1 MAGRPS
7 KKKQL
12 GIWNNGQKL
21 GQWSVSASG
30 ESRLHYEESWL
41 NSDSA
46 HPLSLSLPL
55 QVSGQ
60 PHRGQVVENY
70 FDNLLPDSDS
80 HRRKL
85 AQHYQSQTT
94 QVFDLLEQVGRDCVG
109 AVQLLPEGATPQ
121 SITHIEGQGL
131 PEAQIASMIR
141 NLGSSAATS
150 ANIGGQ
156 AHDLRLSIAG
166 AQDKTALL
174 WHQGQWL
181 LPHGATPTT
190 HILKPPLG
198 HIGMDR
204 RLDMTTSVENE
215 WLCLRI
221 LAAFGLE
228 VPRAAMLQF
237 EDQKVFVIER
247 FDRQLHPSG
256 QWWMRLPQEDFCQ
269 VTGTPSHLKY
279 ESEGGP
285 GLHTIGTWLQGS
297 SRRVKDLVTL
307 LKTQVLFRMLA
318 ATDGHA
324 KNFSIRLL
332 PGAAYHLTPLYD
344 VLSAWPVIGK
354 TSSKIAQ
361 QKVKLAMALK
371 GKNRHYDMAYI
382 RREHFEKFGNWLGLF
397 STTSALI
404 DDIIERTPTVI
415 ETVRQELPTGFPDQ
429 IFTSICEN
437 MALAA
442 RQLAR

>member
-12 GIWNNGQKL
+12 GIWINDQKL
-21 GQWSVSASG
+21 GRWSVSASG
-30 ESRLHYEESWL
+30 ESLLHYEETWL
-41 NSDSA
+41 SSESA

-55 QVSGQ
+55 LAPGQ

-70 FDNLLPDSDS
+70 FDNLLPDRAS
-80 HRRKL
+80 HRTSL

-94 QVFDLLEQVGRDCVG
+94 QVFDLLEQVGHDCVG
-109 AVQLLPEGATPQ
+109 AVQLLPEGAMPQ
-121 SITHIEGQGL
+121 PMTHIEGQAL
-131 PEAQIASMIR
+131 SEAQIASMIR
-141 NLGSSAATS
+141 HLGLSAAIS
-150 ANIGGQ
+150 ANIGGK

-174 WHQGQWL
+174 WHEGQWL

-198 HIGMDR
+198 QIGMDR

-247 FDRQLHPSG
+247 FDRQLDPSSR
-256 QWWMRLPQEDFCQ
+256 WWMRLPQEDFCQ

-285 GLHTIGTWLQGS
+285 GLHAIGTWLQGS
-297 SRRVKDLVTL
+297 ARRDKDLATL
-307 LKTQVLFRMLA
+307 LKTQVLFWMLA

-354 TSSKIAQ
+354 TASKIAH

-397 STTSALI
+397 NTTTVLI
-404 DDIIERTPTVI
+404 DDIIGRTPAVI
-415 ETVRQELPTGFPDQ
+415 EAVSQELPAGFPQQ

-437 MALAA
+437 MAFAA
-442 RQLAR
+442 RQLDR

>member
-1 MAGRPS
+1 MAAHRS
-7 KKKQL
+7 NQKRL
-12 GIWNNGQKL
+12 GIWINGEHVAR
-21 GQWSVSASG
+21 WTVSSAG
-30 ESRLHYEESWL
+30 ESRLQYEDSWL
-41 NSDSA
+41 SSADA

-55 QVSGQ
+55 QLASQ
-60 PHRGQVVENY
+60 RHRGQVVETY
-70 FDNLLPDSDS
+70 FENLLPDDPLQ
-80 HRRKL
+80 RKQL
-85 AQHYQSQTT
+85 AQHYGVQT
-94 QVFDLLEQVGRDCVG
+94 VHAFDLLEQIGRDCVG
-109 AVQLLPEGATPQ
+109 AVQLLPDGHQASDVSCIEGTSLSEAQVATLLRGLRTRTVS
-121 SITHIEGQGL
+121 SITLNNHQ
-131 PEAQIASMIR
+131 
-141 NLGSSAATS
+141 N
-150 ANIGGQ
+150 
-156 AHDLRLSIAG
+156 DLRIAISG

-174 WHQGQWL
+174 WYQGQWL

-297 SRRVKDLVTL
+297 SRRDKDLATL
-307 LKTQVLFRMLA
+307 LKTQVLFWMLA

-354 TSSKIAQ
+354 TASKIAQ

-371 GKNRHYDMAYI
+371 GKNRHYDRAYI

-404 DDIIERTPTVI
+404 DDIIERTPAVI
-415 ETVRQELPTGFPDQ
+415 ETVRQELPAEFPDQ
-429 IFTSICEN
+429 LFISICEN

-442 RQLAR
+442 RQLDR